1 MTHGIRTF
9 WVISLVIFLT
19 GCGGYRT
26 ARVPVLGD
34 PAATVGSEEGVLVKP
49 GDKVRV
55 TLQDGH
61 QLKGRYLSQETGAL
75 LIEVEESGDTGEGPG
90 HEAFET
96 TMPDSLVIPIGD
108 ILALAKFQS
117 GTAGGILA
125 GVMVVTVV
133 GGAIFAHNFKPMG
146 D

>member
-1 MTHGIRTF
+1 MTNGIRTF
-9 WVISLVIFLT
+9 WVISLMIFLT
-19 GCGGYRT
+19 GCGGYRMGQVSV
-26 ARVPVLGD
+26 AGD

-61 QLKGRYLSQETGAL
+61 QLKGRYLSQEAGTL
-75 LIEVEESGDTGEGPG
+75 LIEVEDSGDTEAGPG

-96 TMPDSLVIPIGD
+96 MVPDSLVIPIGD
-108 ILALAKFQS
+108 IRDLAKFQS

-146 D
+146 N